1 MAFFTSFLHRS
12 MLQVSSW
19 ANLKAAVPQGSILVP
34 LPFLICI
41 NDLPK
46 GLSSNAK
53 LFADDTLFSVIHDSS
68 STKNELNDDL
78 VKINIWAYRWKPR
91 YQ

>member
-1 MAFFTSFLHRS
+1 

-19 ANLKAAVPQGSILVP
+19 ANVKAAVPQGSILVP

-78 VKINIWAYRWKPR
+78 VKINNWAYRWKPR
-91 YQ
+91 SQ

>member
-78 VKINIWAYRWKPR
+78 VKINNWAYRWKPR
-91 YQ
+91 SQ

>member
-1 MAFFTSFLHRS
+1 

-19 ANLKAAVPQGSILVP
+19 ANVKAAVPQGSILVP

-53 LFADDTLFSVIHDSS
+53 LFADDTLFSVIHDGS
-68 STKNELNDDL
+68 STKNELNNDL
-78 VKINIWAYRWKPR
+78 VKINNWAYRWKPR
-91 YQ
+91 SQ

>member
-1 MAFFTSFLHRS
+1 MKIFSKTFRNFAENMVGKWH
-12 MLQVSSW
+12 SSP
-19 ANLKAAVPQGSILVP
+19 VSILVP

-78 VKINIWAYRWKPR
+78 VKINNWAYRWKTR
-91 YQ
+91 FQ

>member
-1 MAFFTSFLHRS
+1 
-12 MLQVSSW
+12 MLQVSSR
-19 ANLKAAVPQGSILVP
+19 ANVKAGVPQGSILVP

-78 VKINIWAYRWKPR
+78 VKINN
-91 YQ
+91 

>member
-19 ANLKAAVPQGSILVP
+19 ANVKAAVPQGSILVP

-53 LFADDTLFSVIHDSS
+53 LFADDTLFSVIHDGS
-68 STKNELNDDL
+68 STKNELNNDL
-78 VKINIWAYRWKPR
+78 VKINNWAYRWKPR
-91 YQ
+91 SQ

>member
-1 MAFFTSFLHRS
+1 
-12 MLQVSSW
+12 MLQVSSR
-19 ANLKAAVPQGSILVP
+19 ANVKAGVPQGSILVP

-78 VKINIWAYRWKPR
+78 VKINNWAYRWKPR
-91 YQ
+91 SQ

>member
-1 MAFFTSFLHRS
+1 
-12 MLQVSSW
+12 MLQVSSRV
-19 ANLKAAVPQGSILVP
+19 NVKAGVPQGSVLIP
-34 LPFLICI
+34 LTFLICI

-78 VKINIWAYRWKPR
+78 VKINNWAYRWKPR
-91 YQ
+91 SQ